1 MEAEVTVKVV
11 NAIAIEEGKKYLLIF
26 DRSSLKLEEAS
37 QVAKW
42 LKEQGCES
50 IAVGMGNG
58 VKDMKLVEVQ

>member
-1 MEAEVTVKVV
+1 MSEVTVKVV

-42 LKEQGCES
+42 LKDQGCES

-58 VKDMKLVEVQ
+58 VKDMKLVELDS